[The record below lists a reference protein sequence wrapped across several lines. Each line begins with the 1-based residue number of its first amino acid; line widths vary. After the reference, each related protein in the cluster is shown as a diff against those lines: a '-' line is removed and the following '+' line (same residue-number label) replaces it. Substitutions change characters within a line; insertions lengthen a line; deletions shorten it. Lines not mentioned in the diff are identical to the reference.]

1 MHVLSFLRMDCVS
14 NVGTR
19 ADFAESRLADIRLK
33 LQSEK
38 DAALADALRKAQA
51 EAEATVARIKVRSCM
66 VYGAASAST
75 AAIFW
80 RASCR
85 RVQLI
90 YA

>member
-1 MHVLSFLRMDCVS
+1 MDCVS

-38 DAALADALRKAQA
+38 DAAVADALRKAQA

-66 VYGAASAST
+66 VYGAACGFCDFCTNLMYSLLY
-75 AAIFW
+75 FN
-80 RASCR
+80 
-85 RVQLI
+85 
-90 YA
+90 